1 MFFFEKQSIPY
12 PRMTTRKKLMG
23 DKTIQEKEMNSYIH
37 F

>member
-23 DKTIQEKEMNSYIH
+23 GKAQEALPSVHY
-37 F
+37 